1 MSLTEGMKAKLICDL
16 RRVHSVGKILLVGK
30 DKQKGITKFILV
42 QHALKFVSGFR
53 DTVTIVGVNNENDTL
68 SILEICKRYKKS
80 MSSLSEEINMRDHKC

>member
-42 QHALKFVSGFR
+42 QHALKL
-53 DTVTIVGVNNENDTL
+53 VTIVGVNNENDTL